1 MNSFVLLCAISV
13 PLILIGIACVL
24 GTPLPEEDL
33 PQSADTIEDLLPLH
47 TQHFPQLRQS
57 LDSADSR
64 YVHRRLSQAL
74 GRSWSAERQQIVRD
88 YLTGLAG
95 DCARVLRLGRIVDSL
110 SLRISRRKIV
120 ERYWLVLRFRLLYR
134 VVSASMSAG
143 GPGMLRMIARLTGY
157 VGSLSAL
164 EEAAME
170 RLEIQSE
177 ERGVQS
183 NFNA

>member
-1 MNSFVLLCAISV
+1 MNSFPLLIAMSV

-24 GTPLPEEDL
+24 ATPLPEEDS

-95 DCARVLRLGRIVDSL
+95 DFARVLRLGRIIDSL

-120 ERYWLVLRFRLLYR
+120 ERYWLALCFRFLYR

-143 GPGMLRMIARLTGY
+143 GPGMLRLIARMTGY

-170 RLEIQSE
+170 RLEMLSG